1 MPLREAVLRELVDAM
16 PHIVWTQ
23 DAAGVA
29 SYFNR
34 AWIDYT
40 GQDLAATLAEGPST
54 FVHPDD
60 RDAVRAAFAA
70 GREEGGPF
78 EATYRL
84 RRQDGEYLW
93 HSARVVPLGHAEG
106 RVTGWVGTAVEIDLQ
121 RRADLE
127 NRFLVEATKVLGTS
141 LDVTKTLD
149 DVARLVVPHLAD
161 WCAID
166 LVDEQG
172 VLSRATVAHVDPA
185 KVALARELWKRA
197 PPRPEEP
204 TGPYAAMRTREA
216 QHIEEISDTLL
227 VELVTDQELLAIL
240 RSLGL
245 RSSMCIPL
253 VARDRALGAL
263 TLVAEVSGR
272 RYVARDVAF
281 AQELARRIALA
292 VDNARL
298 YEEATR
304 ARAAAEAVA
313 SDIIEQSKAVEAAL
327 LAMRAE
333 RDAAVARARALEGSG
348 TAGDAR

>member
-1 MPLREAVLRELVDAM
+1 MPHQEAFLRELVDAM

-23 DAAGVA
+23 DTAGTA
-29 SYFNR
+29 TYFNR
-34 AWIDYT
+34 AWTEFT
-40 GQDLAATLAEGPST
+40 GLALEATLAAVPGS
-54 FVHPDD
+54 FVHADERD
-60 RDAVRAAFAA
+60 RVRETGAAARA
-70 GREEGGPF
+70 RG
-78 EATYRL
+78 EAYGFTYRL
-84 RRQDGEYLW
+84 RRRDGEFLW
-93 HSARVVPLGHAEG
+93 HSARVVPLRDGAG
-106 RVTGWVGTAVEIDLQ
+106 AIRAWVGTAVDIDVQ
-121 RRADLE
+121 RRTE
-127 NRFLVEATKVLGTS
+127 IESGFLVAATNVLGTS

-149 DVARLVVPHLAD
+149 DVARLVVPDLAD

-185 KVALARELWKRA
+185 KVALAWELWKRA
-197 PPRPEEP
+197 PPRPDEP
-204 TGPYAAMRTREA
+204 TGPYAAMRSREP
-216 QHIEEISDTLL
+216 QHIEEISDALL
-227 VELVTDQELLAIL
+227 VELVTDKELLAIL

-304 ARAAAEAVA
+304 ARSAAEAVSA
-313 SDIIEQSKAVEAAL
+313 DIIEQSKAVEAAL
-327 LAMRAE
+327 LAMRGE
-333 RDAAVARARALEGSG
+333 RDAALARVGAAEAAG
-348 TAGDAR
+348 TTKDAR